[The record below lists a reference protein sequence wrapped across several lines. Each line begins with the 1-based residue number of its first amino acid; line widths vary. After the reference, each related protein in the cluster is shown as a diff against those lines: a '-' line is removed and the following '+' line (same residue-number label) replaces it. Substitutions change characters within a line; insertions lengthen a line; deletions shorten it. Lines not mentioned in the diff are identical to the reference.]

1 MSSIDILIS
10 SVLAFIMT
18 AVGLS
23 LTKRHFLVLLSRP
36 KSLFL
41 GLGLQII
48 ILPVLAFIVTSFWN
62 LPPEFAVGVIILA
75 ACPGG
80 MTSNFIS
87 FFMKANTALAVSLT
101 ICNSTITMLS
111 VPFYVGLALTTH
123 LGETTSLSLPF
134 WSAAGKI
141 FLVVLVPV
149 WIGITIRAYFPKTA
163 VRLQRLLRGVSI
175 ILLGLLFLI
184 KFFAPTESGGSGI
197 TLQEIGLILPVSLLI
212 NFLALSSGYTIARLF
227 GRPVNDQVTLGVEVG
242 IQNTNL
248 AFLIAATLLG
258 NDNLLKPALVYA
270 MFSFFTALAYASIL
284 KPGELKKAV
293 FFWRREEGKQP
304 ES

>member
-1 MSSIDILIS
+1 MSSIDLLIS

-48 ILPVLAFIVTSFWN
+48 VLPAWAFAITSIWN

-75 ACPGG
+75 SCPGG

-87 FFMKANTALAVSLT
+87 FFMSANTALAVSLT
-101 ICNSTITMLS
+101 MCNSTITMLS
-111 VPFYVGLALTTH
+111 VPFYVGLALQAH
-123 LGETTSLSLPF
+123 MGEAASLSLPF
-134 WSAAGKI
+134 WDAAGKI

-149 WIGITIRAYFPKTA
+149 IIGITIRAYYPKTA
-163 VRLQRLLRGVSI
+163 IKLQRALRGVSI
-175 ILLGLLFLI
+175 VLLGLLFLI
-184 KFFAPTESGGSGI
+184 KFFAPTDSGGSGI
-197 TLQEIGLILPVSLLI
+197 TLQEIGIILPVSLLI
-212 NFLALSSGYTIARLF
+212 NFLALSSGYVVARLF
-227 GRPVNDQVTLGVEVG
+227 GRPVDDQITLGVEVG

-258 NDNLLKPALVYA
+258 DDNFLKPALVYA
-270 MFSFFTALAYASIL
+270 MFSFFTALFYAAIL
-284 KPGELKKAV
+284 KPGELKKNI
-293 FFWRREEGKQP
+293 FFWRKKPNTAE
-304 ES
+304 